1 MAVEELLV
9 ELADDHDL
17 GRVVPV
23 SGAEDMDRTGR
34 SHCEYELGVEVAA
47 TLRAGPFHAAI
58 GSLRQVGEAMDGL
71 HGHGKP
77 SSFLTIGQASTDEV

>member
-9 ELADDHDL
+9 ELADDHGL

-34 SHCEYELGVEVAA
+34 SHCEYELGVGVADQVTA
-47 TLRAGPFHAAI
+47 TLLAGPFHAAV
-58 GSLRQVGEAMDGL
+58 GSLGQVG
-71 HGHGKP
+71 
-77 SSFLTIGQASTDEV
+77 